1 MALIYTLKSTV
12 RTFPRTLFRGIGQVM
27 FQDSMWTGILFTIG
41 IFWGAYE
48 EGIGIVAW
56 GLLLGAIVSTLT
68 GYILQLPDT
77 KGGQG
82 LWGFNG
88 CLVGCAFH
96 GFVRDSTIYGKNGK
110 CPHLH
115 SPLCFAPGSSFW
127 LHVCSTVCRQYTWEL
142 RNSL

>member
-1 MALIYTLKSTV
+1 MALIYTLKSAV

-88 CLVGCAFH
+88 CLVGCAFPTFL
-96 GFVRDSTIYGKNGK
+96 GNTIWMWLA
-110 CPHLH
+110 HM
-115 SPLCFAPGSSFW
+115 GS
-127 LHVCSTVCRQYTWEL
+127 L
-142 RNSL
+142 RS

>member
-77 KGGQG
+77 KEARVCG
-82 LWGFNG
+82 
-88 CLVGCAFH
+88 
-96 GFVRDSTIYGKNGK
+96 DSTDVLSDA
-110 CPHLH
+110 HSLH
-115 SPLCFAPGSSFW
+115 FSGIRSGCGSD
-127 LHVCSTVCRQYTWEL
+127 
-142 RNSL
+142 